1 MPDITIDIDNRN
13 LYIDGIYKTPAYGA
27 AAFGQATLN
36 RIFIDGLSATVGLRI
51 DYEHTRIYHHTHATE
66 ALTGRANV
74 TINMGNRP
82 PMSIQQPFIL
92 PLGIDGKESMNTI
105 ELSPKF
111 EVKYAIG
118 NKSFVYASATRGYR
132 SGGYNFQ
139 MFSNLI
145 QSQIRSSMMSEL
157 MKNMGGG
164 GNGGRPAPS
173 RSAAGMPAFENTT
186 DVNQAISYKPEHSW
200 NYEIGGRS
208 QLIDHRLFADLSLFY
223 IDCHDQQIAAV
234 SGYGRVTKNS
244 GRTTSY
250 GLEASLR
257 ATRPTGCYSRQP
269 TVTPMLPS
277 KNTTTG
283 KTTTKTI
290 SSLLHRLIRS
300 PYRALTPCP

>member
-1 MPDITIDIDNRN
+1 MHAVSQEFAVKSHKGKRWEWVGGLFGFYQQTHTNGPVDFRQDGIDLLITKQTNDQLAALKQNPALAGMPDITIDIDNRN
-13 LYIDGIYKTPAYGA
+13 LYIDGIYKTPTYGA

-66 ALTGRANV
+66 DLTGRANV

-157 MKNMGGG
+157 MKNMGSG
-164 GNGGRPAPS
+164 GNGGRPAPG
-173 RSAAGMPAFENTT
+173 RSAAGMP
-186 DVNQAISYKPEHSW
+186 SKP
-200 NYEIGGRS
+200 
-208 QLIDHRLFADLSLFY
+208 
-223 IDCHDQQIAAV
+223 
-234 SGYGRVTKNS
+234 
-244 GRTTSY
+244 
-250 GLEASLR
+250 
-257 ATRPTGCYSRQP
+257 RPT
-269 TVTPMLPS
+269 
-277 KNTTTG
+277 
-283 KTTTKTI
+283 
-290 SSLLHRLIRS
+290 
-300 PYRALTPCP
+300 

>member
-1 MPDITIDIDNRN
+1 
-13 LYIDGIYKTPAYGA
+13 
-27 AAFGQATLN
+27 
-36 RIFIDGLSATVGLRI
+36 
-51 DYEHTRIYHHTHATE
+51 
-66 ALTGRANV
+66 
-74 TINMGNRP
+74 
-82 PMSIQQPFIL
+82 
-92 PLGIDGKESMNTI
+92 
-105 ELSPKF
+105 
-111 EVKYAIG
+111 
-118 NKSFVYASATRGYR
+118 
-132 SGGYNFQ
+132 

-173 RSAAGMPAFENTT
+173 RSAVGMPAFENTT

-234 SGYGRVTKNS
+234 SGYGRVTKI
-244 GRTTSY
+244 RDVPPVTDWR
-250 GLEASLR
+250 LR
-257 ATRPTGCYSRQP
+257 CEPPRPIGCYSRRP

-290 SSLLHRLIRS
+290 SFLLHRLIRS